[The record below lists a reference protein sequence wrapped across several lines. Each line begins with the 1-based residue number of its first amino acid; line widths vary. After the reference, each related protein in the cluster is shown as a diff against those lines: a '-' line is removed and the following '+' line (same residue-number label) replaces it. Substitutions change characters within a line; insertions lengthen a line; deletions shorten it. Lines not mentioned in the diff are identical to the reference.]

1 MHHDNEGT
9 MSKLFAP
16 ISLGDLTLANRIIIA
31 PMCQYSS
38 DHGKATS
45 WHHAH
50 LGQLSFSG
58 AGLLILEA
66 TAVEAI
72 GGITPQDLGLW
83 DDETEAAMKK
93 LVMSIRDNSRIPL
106 GLQLGHAGRKAS
118 CQVPWEG
125 GKQLT
130 LEQGGWQ
137 TIAPS
142 AAPFAQTDTAPQA
155 MTLERIAQLKKA
167 YVDSAKRA
175 DRLGF
180 DLLELHGAHGYL
192 LHQFLSPLA
201 NQRTDQYGGSLQN
214 RMRLL
219 LEIFQELRAVFPA
232 KKPIGVRISATD
244 WVEGGWDL
252 EQSVTL
258 SKALDK
264 LGCDYIHISSG
275 GLSPQQE
282 INIGPNYQVPFAERI
297 KQEVEM
303 PVIAVGLITEPE
315 QAEAI
320 ISTGQA
326 DMIALAR
333 GILYNPRWPWH
344 AAAKLGAKI
353 SAPKQYWR
361 SEPHN
366 VKGLFLAE

>member
-1 MHHDNEGT
+1 
-9 MSKLFAP
+9 MSKLFEP
-16 ISLGDLTLANRIIIA
+16 ITLGELTLENRIVIA

-38 DHGKATS
+38 DEGKATA

-66 TAVEAI
+66 TAVEAAGRI
-72 GGITPQDLGLW
+72 SAEDLGLW
-83 DDETEAAMKK
+83 DDATEAAMKD
-93 LVMSIRDNSRIPL
+93 LITGLRANSKMPL

-118 CQVPWEG
+118 CAAPWNG
-125 GKQLT
+125 GAQIP
-130 LEQGGWQ
+130 QSAGGWQ
-137 TIAPS
+137 TVAPS
-142 AAPFAQTDTAPQA
+142 AIAFTEGTEAPEA
-155 MTLERIAQLKKA
+155 MSLARIDELKKA
-167 YVDSAKRA
+167 YVETVRRA
-175 DRLGF
+175 DRLGL

-192 LHQFLSPLA
+192 LHQFLSPLS
-201 NQRTDQYGGSLQN
+201 NQRTDQYGGSLEN

-219 LEIFQELRAVFPA
+219 LEIFQEIRAEFPA
-232 KKPIGVRISATD
+232 EKPIGVRISATD

-252 EQSVTL
+252 EQSIEL
-258 SKALDK
+258 AKALEK
-264 LGCDYIHISSG
+264 LGCSYIHVSSG
-275 GLSPQQE
+275 GLSPQQK
-282 INIGPNYQVPFAERI
+282 IAVGPNYQVPFADGI
-297 KQEVEM
+297 KRYVNM

-320 ISTGQA
+320 IGTGQA

-344 AAAKLGAKI
+344 AAAKLGAKV

-361 SEPHN
+361 SEPHGL
-366 VKGLFLAE
+366 KGLFHSE

>member
-1 MHHDNEGT
+1 
-9 MSKLFAP
+9 MSKLFEP
-16 ISLGDLTLANRIIIA
+16 ITLGELTLENRIVIA

-38 DHGKATS
+38 DEGKATE

-66 TAVEAI
+66 TAVEAAGRI
-72 GGITPQDLGLW
+72 SAEDLGLW
-83 DDETEAAMKK
+83 DDATEAAMKD
-93 LVMSIRDNSRIPL
+93 LITGLRANSKMPL

-118 CQVPWEG
+118 CAAPWNG
-125 GKQLT
+125 GAQIP
-130 LEQGGWQ
+130 QSAGGWQ
-137 TIAPS
+137 TVAPS
-142 AAPFAQTDTAPQA
+142 AIAFTEGTEAPEA
-155 MTLERIAQLKKA
+155 MSLARIDELKKA
-167 YVDSAKRA
+167 YVETVRRA
-175 DRLGF
+175 DRLGL

-192 LHQFLSPLA
+192 LHQFLSPLS
-201 NQRTDQYGGSLQN
+201 NQRTDQYGGSLEN

-219 LEIFQELRAVFPA
+219 LEIFQEIRAEFPA
-232 KKPIGVRISATD
+232 EKPIGVRISATD

-252 EQSVTL
+252 EQSIEL
-258 SKALDK
+258 AKALDK
-264 LGCDYIHISSG
+264 LGCSYIHVSSG
-275 GLSPQQE
+275 GLSPYQK
-282 INIGPNYQVPFAERI
+282 IAVGPNYQVPFADGI
-297 KQEVEM
+297 KRYVDM

-320 ISTGQA
+320 IGTGQA

-344 AAAKLGAKI
+344 AAAKLGAKV

-361 SEPHN
+361 SEPHGL
-366 VKGLFLAE
+366 KGLFHSE

>member
-1 MHHDNEGT
+1 
-9 MSKLFAP
+9 MSKLFEP
-16 ISLGDLTLANRIIIA
+16 ITLGELTLENRIVIA

-38 DHGKATS
+38 DEGKATE

-66 TAVEAI
+66 TAVEAAGRI
-72 GGITPQDLGLW
+72 SAEDLGLW
-83 DDETEAAMKK
+83 DDATEAAMKD
-93 LVMSIRDNSRIPL
+93 LITGLRANSKMPL

-118 CQVPWEG
+118 CAAPWNG
-125 GKQLT
+125 GAQIP
-130 LEQGGWQ
+130 QSAGGWQ
-137 TIAPS
+137 TVAPS
-142 AAPFAQTDTAPQA
+142 AIAFTEGTEAPEA
-155 MTLERIAQLKKA
+155 MSLARIDELKKA
-167 YVDSAKRA
+167 YVETVRRA
-175 DRLGF
+175 DRLGL

-192 LHQFLSPLA
+192 LHQFLSPLS
-201 NQRTDQYGGSLQN
+201 NQRTDQYGGSLEN

-219 LEIFQELRAVFPA
+219 LEIFQEIRAEFPA
-232 KKPIGVRISATD
+232 EKPIGVRISATD

-252 EQSVTL
+252 EQSIEL
-258 SKALDK
+258 AKALDK
-264 LGCDYIHISSG
+264 LGCSYIHVSSG
-275 GLSPQQE
+275 GLSPQQK
-282 INIGPNYQVPFAERI
+282 IAVGPNYQVPFADGI
-297 KQEVEM
+297 KRYVNM

-320 ISTGQA
+320 IGTGQA

-344 AAAKLGAKI
+344 AAAKLGAKV

-361 SEPHN
+361 SEPHGL
-366 VKGLFLAE
+366 KGLFHSE

>member
-1 MHHDNEGT
+1 
-9 MSKLFAP
+9 MSKLFEP
-16 ISLGDLTLANRIIIA
+16 ITLGELTLENRIVIA

-38 DHGKATS
+38 DEGKATE

-66 TAVEAI
+66 TAVEAAGRI
-72 GGITPQDLGLW
+72 SAEDLGLW
-83 DDETEAAMKK
+83 DDATEAAMKD
-93 LVMSIRDNSRIPL
+93 LITGLRANSKMPL

-118 CQVPWEG
+118 CAAPWNG
-125 GKQLT
+125 GAQIPKSA
-130 LEQGGWQ
+130 GGWQ
-137 TIAPS
+137 TVAPS
-142 AAPFAQTDTAPQA
+142 AVAFTEGTEAPEA
-155 MTLERIAQLKKA
+155 MSLARIDELKKA
-167 YVDSAKRA
+167 YVETVRRA
-175 DRLGF
+175 DRLGL

-192 LHQFLSPLA
+192 LHQFLSPLS
-201 NQRTDQYGGSLQN
+201 NQRTDQYGGSLEN

-219 LEIFQELRAVFPA
+219 LEIFQEIRAEFPA
-232 KKPIGVRISATD
+232 EKPIGVRISATD

-252 EQSVTL
+252 EQSIEL
-258 SKALDK
+258 AKALDK
-264 LGCDYIHISSG
+264 LGCSYIHVSSG
-275 GLSPQQE
+275 GLSPQQK
-282 INIGPNYQVPFAERI
+282 IAVGPNYQVPFADGI
-297 KQEVEM
+297 KRYVNM

-320 ISTGQA
+320 IGTGQA

-344 AAAKLGAKI
+344 AAAKLGAKV

-361 SEPHN
+361 SEPHGL
-366 VKGLFLAE
+366 KGLFHSE